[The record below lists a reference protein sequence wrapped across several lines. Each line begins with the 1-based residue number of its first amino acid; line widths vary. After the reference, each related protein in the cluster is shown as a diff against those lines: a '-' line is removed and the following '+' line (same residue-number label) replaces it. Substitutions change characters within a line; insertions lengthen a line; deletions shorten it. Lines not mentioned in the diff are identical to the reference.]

1 MTNHCGLF
9 FTPDHIQH
17 ARKHRAREPFKA
29 AWSLL
34 LSQQQTSPLAEA
46 LWNGLRWR
54 FDENADAGDAAAVA
68 LQNGVGFDLS
78 ADTGESLAMMVS
90 LAQSFELARDRFS
103 PEAASIWLNH
113 FQERLNTLNAVNDEW
128 PHYATLWLALLNLC
142 AGVVLESDEWVERG
156 AAVYR
161 QTIED
166 EVRPQG
172 FLPKAVDGNDG
183 GSLWRDLVSVE
194 ALVLMAEAA
203 AHIGLDLW
211 GYQSRGISVV
221 TAGAYL
227 VYYYYYPDKWRWD
240 TGMDASA
247 AGLFREH
254 GAFFEILNRRAH
266 PRDIG
271 LMLNELRPMYSL
283 TGGLTTLSHGELTRK
298 GLFG

>member
-9 FTPDHIQH
+9 FTPEHIER
-17 ARKHRAREPFKA
+17 ARKHRDREPFQT
-29 AWSLL
+29 AWNLL
-34 LSQQQTSPLAEA
+34 LNQEHPAPLAA
-46 LWNGLRWR
+46 AQWNGLRWR
-54 FDENADAGDAAAVA
+54 FDDNQTAGDAAATA

-78 ADTGESLAMMVS
+78 ADTWEALATMVA
-90 LAQSFELARDRFS
+90 LAQSFELAREFFS
-103 PEAASIWLNH
+103 PEAASVWLNH
-113 FQERLNTLNAVNDEW
+113 FQERLHNLNTLEGDL
-128 PHYATLWLALLNLC
+128 PHYATLWLALLNLS
-142 AGVVLESDEWVERG
+142 AGIVLEADEWVERG

-161 QTIED
+161 QTID
-166 EVRPQG
+166 SAVRPEG
-172 FLPKAVDGNDG
+172 YLPKAVEGNDG

-203 AHIGLDLW
+203 DHIGLDLW

-227 VYYYYYPDKWRWD
+227 QYYYYFPEKWRWD
-240 TGMDASA
+240 TGMETSA
-247 AGLFREH
+247 AALFREH

-271 LMLNELRPMYSL
+271 LMLKELRPMYSL